1 MPQTQFDRLILE
13 NSNDTATLKNIC
25 HEGLLASFHARIK
38 ARPSEERLQWTL
50 HKYIGFPRIV
60 STNIYP
66 LEIESSALY
75 QVVVKIRSLQTLER
89 MPAKD
94 LAGNA
99 RETKKMIEYLVLQ
112 RTMLKGKEGEWKIW
126 GTAEES
132 KVEEALGDDALVVGA
147 AVSKQ

>member
-1 MPQTQFDRLILE
+1 M
-13 NSNDTATLKNIC
+13 KNIC

-38 ARPSEERLQWTL
+38 ARSSEERLQWTL

-132 KVEEALGDDALVVGA
+132 KVDEALGDDALVVGA